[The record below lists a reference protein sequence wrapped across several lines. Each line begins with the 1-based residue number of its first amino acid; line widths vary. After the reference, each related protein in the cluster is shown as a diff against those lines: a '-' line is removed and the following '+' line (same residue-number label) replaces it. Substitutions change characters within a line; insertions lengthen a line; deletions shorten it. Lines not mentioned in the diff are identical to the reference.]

1 MTSTSVIEISQRW
14 GSKGNVRSEG
24 EGGGVRVWI
33 FFGTAQ

>member
-24 EGGGVRVWI
+24 GGGGGDGFVYYL
-33 FFGTAQ
+33 